1 MDLLLNNSNSF
12 KDSIASNFKQRLFH
26 RLKSKGMIM
35 DIIPSY
41 IRSMKICLV
50 NKPNMNPLQANK
62 QLQLLGWN
70 DIELDYDII
79 QLAIACFETEG
90 IL

>member
-1 MDLLLNNSNSF
+1 MDLSLNKSNKLKETFTSDLKHLLF
-12 KDSIASNFKQRLFH
+12 QRLEM
-26 RLKSKGMIM
+26 KGMKK

-50 NKPNMNPLQANK
+50 NKPNMNPLQANE

-70 DIELDYDII
+70 DIELDYHTI